1 MGTSSLVPLD
11 GGLPDESRAF
21 AEALRSLFVGLGVSV
36 RRYAAR
42 RNRDAG
48 SISRFL
54 NGTRIPTWEFVH
66 DLLSDVAEQQGSAAT
81 PETTELLR
89 RLHRTALDKSGS
101 AHHRVQVLED
111 QLADADRQSVR
122 SAALVRALENAL
134 VDAQHRAA
142 DLERQI
148 GQLRVHEERELAET
162 DRALQVY
169 EDQLAGLR
177 RERQSLIDQV
187 DALGEQLKDAH
198 GRRIQAEQRCEELER
213 QLVAAEEE
221 YEREDVPPRADA
233 VLSEAA
239 GRPSAE
245 PAEQL
250 NPHHRFDT
258 FAVSDSNRFAYAAA
272 VAVAEQPAKKYNP
285 LTIHGGSAMGKTHL
299 LHAIGHRARE
309 LQPGLRVR
317 YVTSAGFAYEFEHAH
332 LAYRLEEFRRGYRDV
347 DLLLVDDLQFLPP
360 TKAEEAPAQEEFL
373 RVFNALHSTDRQI
386 VLASDPSPGVLRFL
400 DSRLRNRIE
409 SSLVTEIQPPALQT
423 RIAILRRLADR
434 DGLTVPREVL
444 ELIATKVERNSRELE
459 GALVRVTAYA
469 SLNRQAVDL
478 ALTEAIMNNLVPDR
492 SVRGE
497 EVGRLIIRET
507 AAYFGMT
514 SDELCSTARGRAL
527 VTARQIAMYLCHE
540 LTDLSVSEIGTLFG
554 GREHSAVEHAYTKI
568 RSLMS
573 QRRSVYNQI
582 DELTTRVKVAV
593 DEPYPNRDRGGEPG
607 RQV

>member
-21 AEALRSLFVGLGVSV
+21 AETLRSLFVGLEVSV

-66 DLLSDVAEQQGSAAT
+66 DLLSDVAEQQGSAPT

-111 QLADADRQSVR
+111 QLADADRETVHSK
-122 SAALVRALENAL
+122 ALVRALENAL

-142 DLERQI
+142 DLERQM
-148 GQLRVHEERELAET
+148 GQLRVYEERKAAET

-177 RERQSLIDQV
+177 RERQSLVDQV

-221 YEREDVPPRADA
+221 YEREDVPTPANA
-233 VLSEAA
+233 TLSVSDGEA
-239 GRPSAE
+239 S
-245 PAEQL
+245 AEQL
-250 NPHHRFDT
+250 NPHHLFET
-258 FAVSDSNRFAYAAA
+258 FAVSDSNRFPYAAA
-272 VAVAEQPAKKYNP
+272 VAVAGQLANRYNP
-285 LTIHGGSAMGKTHL
+285 LTLHGGSAMGKTHL
-299 LHAIGHRARE
+299 LHAVGNRARV

-317 YVTSAGFAYEFEHAH
+317 YVTSEGFAYEFEHAH
-332 LAYRLEEFRRGYRDV
+332 LADRLEEFRRGYRDV
-347 DLLLVDDLQFLPP
+347 DLLLLDDLQFLPP
-360 TKAEEAPAQEEFL
+360 AKGEGAAQDEFL
-373 RVFNALHSTDRQI
+373 RIFNALHSTGRQI
-386 VLASDPSPGVLRFL
+386 VLASDRPPGQLQFL

-423 RIAILRRLADR
+423 RIAILRQLADR
-434 DGLTVPREVL
+434 DGVRLPREVL
-444 ELIATKVERNSRELE
+444 ELIATKVERNTRELE
-459 GALVRVTAYA
+459 GALVRVTAFA
-469 SLNRQAVDL
+469 SLNRQPVDL

-492 SVRGE
+492 GPVRGE
-497 EVGRLIIRET
+497 EVGHLILRET
-507 AAYFGMT
+507 AAYFGLT
-514 SDELCSTARGRAL
+514 SEDLCGTFRGRAL

-540 LTDLSVSEIGTLFG
+540 LTDLSVSEIGSLFG
-554 GREHSAVEHAYTKI
+554 GREHTAAEHAYTKI

-582 DELTTRVKVAV
+582 AELTIRVKAAV
-593 DEPYPNRDRGGEPG
+593 DSPA
-607 RQV
+607 

>member
-48 SISRFL
+48 SVSRFL

-66 DLLSDVAEQQGSAAT
+66 DLLSDVAEQQGSVPT

-101 AHHRVQVLED
+101 AHNRVQVLED

-148 GQLRVHEERELAET
+148 GQLRVYDEREVAET

-213 QLVAAEEE
+213 QLLAAEEE
-221 YEREDVPPRADA
+221 YEREDIPPLSNA
-233 VLSEAA
+233 VLSEVN
-239 GRPSAE
+239 GDPS
-245 PAEQL
+245 AEQL
-250 NPHHRFDT
+250 NPRHRFDT
-258 FAVSDSNRFAYAAA
+258 FAVSDSNRFAYGAA
-272 VAVAEQPAKKYNP
+272 VAVAEQPARKYNL

-299 LHAIGHRARE
+299 LHAIGHRARD
-309 LQPGLRVR
+309 LRPDLRVR
-317 YVTSAGFAYEFEHAH
+317 YVTSEAFAYEFEHAH
-332 LAYRLEEFRRGYRDV
+332 LAYRLGEFRRGYHDV
-347 DLLLVDDLQFLPP
+347 DLLLVDDLQFLPI
-360 TKAEEAPAQEEFL
+360 KAEGAAQEEFL
-373 RVFNALHSTDRQI
+373 RIFNTLHGAYRQI
-386 VLASDPSPGVLRFL
+386 VLTSDRSPGKLKFL

-423 RIAILRRLADR
+423 RIAILRKLADR
-434 DGLTVPREVL
+434 DGLTVPRDVL

-459 GALVRVTAYA
+459 GALVRVTAFA
-469 SLNRQAVDL
+469 SLNRQAVNL

-497 EVGRLIIRET
+497 EVGDLIIHE
-507 AAYFGMT
+507 AAGYFGMT
-514 SDELCSTARGRAL
+514 ADELRGTSRGRAL

-540 LTDLSVSEIGTLFG
+540 LTDLSVSEIGLLFG
-554 GREHSAVEHAYTKI
+554 GREHTTVESAYTKI

-573 QRRSVYNQI
+573 QRSSVYNQI
-582 DELTTRVKVAV
+582 AELTTRVKAAV
-593 DEPYPNRDRGGEPG
+593 DVPYPDRGGEPG